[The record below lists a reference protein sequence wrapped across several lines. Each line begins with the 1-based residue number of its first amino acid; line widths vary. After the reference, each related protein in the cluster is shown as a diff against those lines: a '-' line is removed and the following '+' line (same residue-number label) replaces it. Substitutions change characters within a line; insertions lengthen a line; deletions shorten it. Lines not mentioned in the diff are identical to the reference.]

1 MAHIQVQSRNKES
14 QCSDGSH
21 SSAKPKQK
29 EPMLRWLTFKC
40 KAETKRA
47 NAQTERANAQMA
59 HIQVQSRNKKS
70 QCLDGS
76 YSSAQ
81 SLNKKSYFA
90 QTSHKMGPW
99 RANDQVTH
107 IQMQSRDKKSK
118 CLDDSHSSTEP
129 KQEKYYAQTS
139 HIQAQNLNMKSK
151 WSSDSNPSAKSGK
164 HVNYVS

>member
-1 MAHIQVQSRNKES
+1 
-14 QCSDGSH
+14 
-21 SSAKPKQK
+21 
-29 EPMLRWLTFKC
+29 
-40 KAETKRA
+40 
-47 NAQTERANAQMA
+47 
-59 HIQVQSRNKKS
+59 
-70 QCLDGS
+70 
-76 YSSAQ
+76 
-81 SLNKKSYFA
+81 
-90 QTSHKMGPW
+90 MGPW